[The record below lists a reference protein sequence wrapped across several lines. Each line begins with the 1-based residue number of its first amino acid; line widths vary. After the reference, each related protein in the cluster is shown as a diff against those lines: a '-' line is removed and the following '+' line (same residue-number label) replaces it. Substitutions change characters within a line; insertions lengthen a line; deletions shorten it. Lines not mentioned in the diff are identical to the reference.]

1 MKRIFVLCLAGG
13 LIGLGQAGLID
24 DFQGYQAGLIRDG
37 VTGGVWKEITSGS
50 SFARIGEEEGNR
62 FLQTGWNG
70 GGRGAYR
77 SIPAIADSCSAATLF
92 MQIYA
97 ITSSQDTS
105 IGLADVVTTSA
116 ATWGDFEI
124 QIALGNGDDAEH
136 INLRARDGGT
146 VETYM
151 ALAVGQWYNLWAVI
165 DQTNDWYDLYVTS
178 GTDSAAGSSPI
189 NPDPINFRN
198 GTTADLAYFLALTNW
213 RDMNYRLD
221 NIYLTEGVD
230 LSYPIIPEPCSL
242 VLLGVGGL
250 AAGMRKR

>member
-1 MKRIFVLCLAGG
+1 MKRIVVLCLAAG
-13 LIGLGQAGLID
+13 LIGLSQAALID
-24 DFQGYQAGLIRDG
+24 DFQSYQAGLIRDG
-37 VTGGVWKEITSGS
+37 VTGGVWKEITAGS
-50 SFARIGEEEGNR
+50 AFAKIGEEDGNR
-62 FLQTGWNG
+62 FLQTGWKE

-77 SIPAIADSCSAATLF
+77 SIPAIANTCSAATLF

-116 ATWGDFEI
+116 ATWGDYEV

-151 ALAVGQWYNLWAVI
+151 ALELGQWYNIWAVI
-165 DQTNDWYDLYVTS
+165 DQTNDWFDLYVTT
-178 GTDSAAGSSPI
+178 GKDSARGKSPI

-198 GTTADLAYFLALTNW
+198 GTTADLAYFLALTNN

-230 LSYPIIPEPCSL
+230 LINPTPEPCSL
-242 VLLGVGGL
+242 VLLGIGGL